1 MRSPISGVQC
11 RPAKRPTT
19 YEYRLRSVPH
29 DYALP
34 DSASL
39 HLAAL
44 RCASLCSAAL
54 RSAQGAGAA
63 RLAEP
68 RPAKIWKLYCL
79 ADRSVRFLRLG
90 ATIAPEYRCIAAP
103 LGRKKLSRR
112 ERRRRKERG
121 EVKVSRSF
129 VNSVF

>member
-1 MRSPISGVQC
+1 MRSPVSGVQC

-44 RCASLCSAAL
+44 CCASLCSAAL

-90 ATIAPEYRCIAAP
+90 ATLAHPS
-103 LGRKKLSRR
+103 GRYACASLHLWGAKSSVGER
-112 ERRRRKERG
+112 EEEEKREER
-121 EVKVSRSF
+121 
-129 VNSVF
+129 